1 MPSLIAP
8 LTNYP
13 TLEEA
18 ANLIRTLVN
27 DDGAG
32 ATGTVGEGQIV
43 VDDAT
48 VSVKL
53 INALNSALLWLYQ
66 SMGNIGDPTL
76 IFDNYVLK
84 GLPVIQGV
92 NGIGSPDPATQVMLG
107 YAGFFDGTEWWAN
120 FKLPATMIEPTRV
133 WQRITSTNLPFQ
145 PLPQAQD
152 GLAPNWQ
159 GNRLG
164 EWEWREDGMWFN
176 GAIQNCDIRIRG
188 RKKLALFYGNN
199 IDYSTTYIPLM
210 GCTNAVANYA
220 AKIIESSL
228 SNPDVEAKRESD
240 ANMHLGLLRNMKV
253 RRAQSV
259 QYHRPAYQEGQGT
272 GLGIGFEW

>member
-1 MPSLIAP
+1 MPSVIAP

-32 ATGTVGEGQIV
+32 ATGTVGEGQII

-53 INALNSALLWLYQ
+53 RNAMNSALLWLYQ

-76 IFDNYVLK
+76 VADNYIVLN
-84 GLPVIQGV
+84 LPVIHGV
-92 NGIGSPDPATQVMLG
+92 NGIGSPDPSSQVSLG
-107 YAGFFDGTEWWAN
+107 YAGFFDGTQWHSD
-120 FKLPATMIEPTRV
+120 FKLPANMVEPTRI
-133 WQRITSTNLPFQ
+133 WQRITSTNLPFK
-145 PLPQAQD
+145 PVPQAQD
-152 GLAPNWQ
+152 GLPPNWQ
-159 GNRLG
+159 GNYLG
-164 EWEWREDGMWFN
+164 EWEWREDGIWFN
-176 GAIQNCDIRIRG
+176 GAIQNCDVRIRY
-188 RKKLALFYGNN
+188 RKKLSLFYGTN

-220 AKIIESSL
+220 AKIIEGSL
-228 SNPDVEAKRESD
+228 SNPDVETKRETD
-240 ANMHLGLLRNMKV
+240 ANMHLGLLRNSKV
-253 RRAQSV
+253 RRNQGV
-259 QYHRPAYQEGQGT
+259 PYHRPAYQEGQGT
-272 GLGIGFEW
+272 GLAMGFEW

>member
-1 MPSLIAP
+1 MPITP

-32 ATGTVGEGQIV
+32 ATGKVGEGQII

-53 INALNSALLWLYQ
+53 RNAMNSALLWLYQ

-76 IFDNYVLK
+76 VADNYVVLN
-84 GLPVIQGV
+84 LPVVHGS
-92 NGIGSPDPATQVMLG
+92 NGIGSPDPATQVSLG
-107 YAGFFDGTEWWAN
+107 YAGFFDGNQWNSN
-120 FKLPATMIEPTRV
+120 FKLPTNMLEPIRV
-133 WQRITSTNLPFQ
+133 WQRITSTNLPFK
-145 PLPQAQD
+145 PVPQAQD

-159 GNRLG
+159 GNYLG
-164 EWEWREDGMWFN
+164 EWEWREDGIWFN
-176 GAIQNCDIRIRG
+176 GAIQNCDVRIRY
-188 RKKLALFYGNN
+188 RKKLSLFYGTA
-199 IDYSTTYIPLM
+199 IDYSTTFIPLM

-220 AKIIESSL
+220 AKIIEASL
-228 SNPDVEAKRESD
+228 GNPDVEAKREAD
-240 ANMHLGLLRNMKV
+240 ALLHLGLLRNAKV
-253 RRAQSV
+253 RRAQGV
-259 QYHRPAYQEGQGT
+259 LYHRPAYQEGQGT
-272 GLGIGFEW
+272 GLAMGFEW

>member
-1 MPSLIAP
+1 MPITP

-13 TLEEA
+13 TLEDA

-53 INALNSALLWLYQ
+53 RNAMNSALLWLYQ

-76 IFDNYVLK
+76 IFDNYIVEN
-84 GLPVIQGV
+84 LPVVHGV
-92 NGIGSPDPATQVMLG
+92 NGVGSPDPATQVTLG
-107 YAGFFDGTEWWAN
+107 YAGFFDGNQWWNN
-120 FKLPATMIEPTRV
+120 FKLPANMLEPTRLWERV
-133 WQRITSTNLPFQ
+133 TSTNLPFR

-152 GLAPNWQ
+152 GLAPAWQ
-159 GNRLG
+159 GNLLG
-164 EWEWREDGMWFN
+164 SWEWREDGIWFN

-188 RKKLALFYGNN
+188 RKKLSLFYGNN
-199 IDYSTTYIPLM
+199 IAYSTTYIPLM
-210 GCTNAVANYA
+210 GCTNAVAHYA
-220 AKIIESSL
+220 AAVIEGSL
-228 SNPDVEAKRESD
+228 SNPEGETTRKDD
-240 ANMHLGLLRNMKV
+240 ANTHLGLLRNAKV
-253 RRAQSV
+253 RRSQGVS
-259 QYHRPAYQEGQGT
+259 YHRQAYQEANGV

>member
-1 MPSLIAP
+1 MAPITP

-27 DDGAG
+27 DDGKG

-53 INALNSALLWLYQ
+53 RNAMNSALLWLYQ

-76 IFDNYVLK
+76 IFDNYVVK
-84 GLPVIQGV
+84 NLPLLYGA
-92 NGIGSPDPATQVMLG
+92 NGQGSPDPATQVSLG
-107 YAGFFDGTEWWAN
+107 YAGFFDGTQWWAD
-120 FKLPATMIEPTRV
+120 FKLPANMLEPTRM
-133 WQRITSTNLPFQ
+133 WERLTSSNLPFK

-152 GLAPNWQ
+152 GLAPVWQ
-159 GNRLG
+159 GNLLG
-164 EWEWREDGMWFN
+164 SWEWREDAIWFN

-188 RKKLALFYGNN
+188 RKKLALFYGTN
-199 IDYSTTYIPLM
+199 IDYSTTFIPLM

-220 AKIIESSL
+220 ASIIEAGL
-228 SNPDVEAKRESD
+228 DNPDAETTRKTD
-240 ANMHLGLLRNMKV
+240 ANLHLSLLRNIKV
-253 RRAQSV
+253 RRAQGV
-259 QYHRPAYQEGQGT
+259 NYHKQAYQEGT
-272 GLGIGFEW
+272 GVGVGIGFEW

>member
-1 MPSLIAP
+1 MPITP

-13 TLEEA
+13 TLQEA
-18 ANLIRTLVN
+18 ANLTRTLLN

-53 INALNSALLWLYQ
+53 QNSINSALLWLYQ

-76 IFDNYVLK
+76 IFDNYIVL
-84 GLPVIQGV
+84 GLPPVHGV
-92 NGIGSPDPATQVMLG
+92 NGVASPDPSAQVALLFS
-107 YAGFFDGTEWWAN
+107 GFFDGTQMWSN
-120 FKLPATMIEPTRV
+120 FKLPTTMLEPTRL
-133 WQRITSTNLPFQ
+133 WQRITSSNLPYK
-145 PLPQAQD
+145 PIPQAQD
-152 GLAPNWQ
+152 GLEPNWQ
-159 GNRLG
+159 GNLIG
-164 EWEWREDGMWFN
+164 SWEWREDGIWMN
-176 GAIQNCDIRIRG
+176 GALQKCDIRIRG
-188 RKKLALFYGNN
+188 RKKLSLFFGDN

-220 AKIIESSL
+220 ASIVDASL
-228 SNPDVEAKRESD
+228 GNDTTAAGFKAD
-240 ANMHLGLLRNMKV
+240 ANLHLGLLRNAKV
-253 RRAQSV
+253 RRAQGV
-259 QYHRPAYQEGQGT
+259 PYNRPAYQENNGV

>member
-1 MPSLIAP
+1 MPTVIAP

-32 ATGTVGEGQIV
+32 ATGTVGEGQII

-53 INALNSALLWLYQ
+53 RNAMNSALLWLYQ

-76 IFDNYVLK
+76 IFDNYTVL
-84 GLPVIQGV
+84 GLPPVHGV
-92 NGIGSPDPATQVMLG
+92 NGIGSPDPSAQVALL
-107 YAGFFDGTEWWAN
+107 YSGFFDGNQMWPN
-120 FKLPATMIEPTRV
+120 FKLPATMLEPTRV
-133 WQRITSTNLPFQ
+133 WQRVTSTNLPYA

-159 GNRLG
+159 GNLLG
-164 EWEWREDGMWFN
+164 AWEWREDGLWMN
-176 GAIQNCDIRIRG
+176 GSIQNCDIRIRG
-188 RKKLALFYGNN
+188 RKKLALFYGTN

-210 GCTNAVANYA
+210 GCTNAVAYKA
-220 AKIIESSL
+220 AAIIEGSL
-228 SNPDVEAKRESD
+228 SNPEVEQKREAQAD
-240 ANMHLGLLRNMKV
+240 AHLMLLRNSKV
-253 RRAQSV
+253 RRAQGV
-259 QYHRPAYQEGQGT
+259 PYHRPAYQEANGV